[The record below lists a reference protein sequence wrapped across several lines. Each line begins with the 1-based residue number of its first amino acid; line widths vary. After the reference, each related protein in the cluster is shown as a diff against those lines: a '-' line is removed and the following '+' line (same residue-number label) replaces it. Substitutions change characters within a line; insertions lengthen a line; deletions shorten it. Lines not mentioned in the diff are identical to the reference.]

1 MRCGLAKSGRLFTF
15 CVFYHMGVKIEERAN
30 KRKEMASVRRSRCGV
45 GEFWTGAFEAYYWT
59 IAGCHAS
66 LRSLII

>member
-1 MRCGLAKSGRLFTF
+1 MRFRRANSGI
-15 CVFYHMGVKIEERAN
+15 FYVLCFQPYGGENRRERAN
-30 KRKEMASVRRSRCGV
+30 KRTEMDSVRRSRCGV
-45 GEFWTGAFEAYYWT
+45 GEFWTGAFEAYYCT